1 MTIWSKEGHDPIP
14 TAEAEISLM
23 PRPIACWNDTREG
36 SSDKDAMLR
45 VALLA
50 LRIWDPGFIEA
61 LRQKSSD
68 IYPLMHPHATRQN
81 LVAAVDTDELSLR
94 SLDDAAAA
102 PREG

>member
-1 MTIWSKEGHDPIP
+1 MRVLP
-14 TAEAEISLM
+14 TRMRCFGIGRIVGL
-23 PRPIACWNDTREG
+23 
-36 SSDKDAMLR
+36 LLL

-61 LRQKSSD
+61 LRQKSFD